1 MRSRIATLAAAC
13 TCAMIMTAGPALAQ
27 SGNSPG
33 PTPGPVTEITSGL
46 VSPLKVAFG
55 PDGSFLV
62 AESFAG
68 LLSSI
73 SATGEKSV
81 LVNAPGQ
88 EIAGVSYQDGTTYYF
103 NNDQGAGPEPGGVLL
118 PARLMKIT
126 SAGVTTQ
133 ITDLSEFE
141 ATDNPD
147 GDTIYGVR
155 DASDECLDLAPY
167 MQSPGELFSHPYSSV
182 PGDDG
187 VYVGDAGANAI
198 LHVTDDGDVTL
209 VKALRAEP
217 IEIDAAVIAL
227 AAQMGMIV
235 PDCMLGLT
243 YYAQPVPTDVTVK
256 GQWLYYTVLPGVPG
270 EGLGVG
276 KVYRVHLQSGVT
288 QLLAE
293 NLAAPTG
300 IAVSRDNTVY
310 VAQLFGDGV
319 STVKNGCTVNVLP
332 AMMAS
337 DVQVK
342 GNTLVALTN
351 ALAAT
356 GGSLVTMRLR

>member
-1 MRSRIATLAAAC
+1 
-13 TCAMIMTAGPALAQ
+13 MIMTAGPAMAQ
-27 SGNSPG
+27 PG
-33 PTPGPVTEITSGL
+33 TTPAPSSEIASGL
-46 VSPLKVAFG
+46 ISPLKVAFG

-68 LLSSI
+68 QLSSI

-81 LVNAPGQ
+81 LVSAPGQ
-88 EIAGVSYQDGTTYYF
+88 EIAGVSYKDGSTYYF
-103 NNDQGAGPEPGGVLL
+103 NNDQGAGPEPGGALL

-133 ITDLSEFE
+133 ITDLSHFE
-141 ATDNPD
+141 AANDAD

-155 DASDECLDLAPY
+155 DASTECLALAPY
-167 MQSPGELFSHPYSSV
+167 LQSPGELFSHPYSTV
-182 PGDDG
+182 PGDGG
-187 VYVGDAGANAI
+187 VYVGDAGANTI
-198 LHVTDDGDVTL
+198 LHVTDGGHVTL
-209 VKALRAEP
+209 VKALPAEP
-217 IEIDAAVIAL
+217 IVIDSAVVAL
-227 AAQMGMIV
+227 AAEMGMTV

-256 GQWLYYTVLPGVPG
+256 GQWLYYTVLPGIPG

-276 KVYRVHLQSGVT
+276 KAYRTHLQSGAT

-300 IAVSRDNTVY
+300 IAVGQDNTVY

-319 STVKNGCTVNVLP
+319 GAVKNGATVNVLP

-337 DVQVK
+337 DVQVS

-351 ALAAT
+351 ALAET
-356 GGSLVTMRLR
+356 GGSLITMGLR